1 MIFLMHDCE
10 EKIGYSFKDKE
21 LLRECFT
28 HSSYSNE
35 HGNGKNNERLEFFGD
50 SILGFLAAEYLT
62 QKFPTADEGEL
73 TAYKQQLVSKK
84 PLAAAIV
91 KGGLDEYI
99 LYGEGERKNVLNHEA
114 ARENLFEA
122 IVAGIY
128 IDGGIE
134 NAKKFV
140 KKFLFSKTRLN
151 SNPAAKEEKK
161 VEPPKVTDYK
171 SLLQIFVQKRKIGDI
186 AYKEK
191 SVSGPAHSP
200 TFVIEVS
207 IGGKVMGSGKGKT
220 KSEASKAAAE
230 VALKKLTASEKKK
243 DKPKKSKGRKT
254 K

>member
-1 MIFLMHDCE
+1 MHDCE
-10 EKIGYSFKDKE
+10 EKLGYSFKDKE
-21 LLRECFT
+21 LLRRCFT

-62 QKFPTADEGEL
+62 EKFPTADEGKL
-73 TAYKQQLVSKK
+73 TAYKQQLVSKQ
-84 PLAAAIV
+84 PLAAAI
-91 KGGLDEYI
+91 KRGGLDEYM
-99 LYGEGERKNVLNHEA
+99 LYGEGEKKNVLNHEA

-128 IDGGIE
+128 VDGGIE

-140 KKFLFSKTRLN
+140 KKFLFSKTRL
-151 SNPAAKEEKK
+151 SENPVLKEEKK
-161 VEPPKVTDYK
+161 AESPKVTDYK

-186 AYKEK
+186 VYKEK

-200 TFVIEVS
+200 TFEMEVS
-207 IGGKVMGSGKGKT
+207 VGGKVMGGGKGKT

-230 VALKKLTASEKKK
+230 VAYGKFTANEKKN
-243 DKPKKSKGRKT
+243 DKPKKTKGRKT